1 VVTLQDI
8 FIAKPVE
15 DNESVESSHGSSR
28 LIGPMVS
35 TGIVPGFMDKLAG
48 NGVHLPPQFFQ
59 LEQRSGGYGSFGRQ
73 GS

>member
-1 VVTLQDI
+1 
-8 FIAKPVE
+8 
-15 DNESVESSHGSSR
+15 
-28 LIGPMVS
+28 
-35 TGIVPGFMDKLAG
+35 MDKLAG